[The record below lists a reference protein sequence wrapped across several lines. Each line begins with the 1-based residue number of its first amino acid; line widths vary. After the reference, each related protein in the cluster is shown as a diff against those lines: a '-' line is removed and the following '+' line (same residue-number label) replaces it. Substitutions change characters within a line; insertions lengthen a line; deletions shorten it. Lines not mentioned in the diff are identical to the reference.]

1 MKSLNISV
9 LAGITLKGDEDGC
22 GCVIRSVMKGGAVG
36 IDNRI
41 GVGDRI
47 ISVNDQSMIG
57 LNGHKAR

>member
-1 MKSLNISV
+1 M
-9 LAGITLKGDEDGC
+9 
-22 GCVIRSVMKGGAVG
+22 G